1 MTNQLLL
8 KVLHALC
15 LILGLS
21 LTRYSDARI
30 LQQENHQA
38 TEKILDF
45 STSPSANIPVD
56 NLSPGLPPPHFPVP
70 PNSGHS
76 VAGFPTPHFPVPP
89 ISGHSVAGFPTPHF
103 PVPPISGHSVAGF
116 PTPHFPRSPISGH
129 SVAGFPNP
137 SFPRSPQSQAIVLQE
152 RNELP
157 DVGFRAAVAIPEW
170 HSRERSWGLDRND
183 QVSAEKSKT
192 VVKFPLSRAHLIS
205 FLNKIWVHINRS
217 LRVIHSTW
225 SGAIKWI
232 STLGNQM
239 NDAQVTYLADKFC
252 IKENIRRFQVPMDK
266 TRAAGVQKDKSRTYL
281 NSNSN
286 PILPMKEARS
296 CLGEKV
302 IFKVAIVK
310 IQRFAVPAADCFWFK
325 SLRNNETQKMYL
337 LAEEETMT
345 ETYVLGIGFPSLKVN
360 SFP

>member
-1 MTNQLLL
+1 MLDLGSEPN
-8 KVLHALC
+8 KVYHP
-15 LILGLS
+15 LIS
-21 LTRYSDARI
+21 PFPQTQVI
-30 LQQENHQA
+30 VLQVFQP
-38 TEKILDF
+38 L
-45 STSPSANIPVD
+45 
-56 NLSPGLPPPHFPVP
+56 
-70 PNSGHS
+70 
-76 VAGFPTPHFPVPP
+76 
-89 ISGHSVAGFPTPHF
+89 ISQF
-103 PVPPISGHSVAGF
+103 
-116 PTPHFPRSPISGH
+116 
-129 SVAGFPNP
+129 
-137 SFPRSPQSQAIVLQE
+137 PQSQAIVLQVFQPLISPFPHSFYLLFIVRKMKTISPHWDYVEAPCEYASHCGGCKTQNLSYETQLKAKEQQE

-157 DVGFRAAVAIPEW
+157 EVGFRAAVAIPEW

-232 STLGNQM
+232 STLGNQT

-266 TRAAGVQKDKSRTYL
+266 TRAAGMQKDKSRTYL

-310 IQRFAVPAADCFWFK
+310 MAKNP
-325 SLRNNETQKMYL
+325 L
-337 LAEEETMT
+337 
-345 ETYVLGIGFPSLKVN
+345 VN
-360 SFP
+360 TSKISFSNL